1 MEAFL
6 IKPSEMITLSPVCGK
21 DEVCDLQILG
31 KSIKDRICDFADKYG
46 VHLKVNIGECIE
58 CLADDESTIL
68 IENNL
73 ICNADLREML
83 EFHRN
88 NDCDITALFTQT
100 VCGGGFGAE
109 VGRGGRVTSLEE
121 SGIFDNSC
129 ELKSVGV
136 YIVKNRGL
144 KELYKKYGLCIKSI
158 IVDTINGGGG
168 VFAFKSQEKSAKI
181 YSIDSLKN
189 VFSGVMNGELNI
201 ETSAEMIKK
210 GVWVEENVLL
220 SSGVRIETPVYISKG
235 CRIERDA
242 KIGGE
247 VYLGKNTVVKS
258 GALVSHSI
266 VGDNCCIAENTRV
279 YGAVLCDNVKVS
291 ADCKIEEKAVIAS
304 NCRIE
309 ENCVI
314 RCGVK
319 IWQNKRVSRGTRLSD
334 NLIWGSVGCE
344 HIFRDGRLFGEL
356 NIDITPEF
364 VAKLGT
370 ALGTML
376 NGEKIGLGFD
386 SDPVCRM
393 LAYGAVSGIMASG
406 ARIFMFGEASL
417 PLMREGTRYYGLKTS
432 IYINQSDSNGI
443 YYPEICFVEADGG
456 NMTKERSREL
466 ENIFFNNI
474 FCRAETSAIHE
485 QTFVRGF
492 RLFYI
497 QNILNKI
504 VSDSFKFNMEIRTK
518 SETLSDLLEV
528 LLPEIERITEKDNV
542 KQFSADI
549 DRSGRLC
556 ALYTD
561 DGNTVDKSK
570 LLAIQMM
577 VLTEHLGIKTAA
589 LPVYASKK
597 LETSLTDSGVSIVK
611 CKSSDEEFLRF
622 LCKEG
627 MYEEAAL
634 CFDGIYFC
642 TALLDFLNHTKTEFK
657 CLCGTL
663 PSYEYRETEVE
674 CPDSKKTEIIRSL
687 CIKYSEEVR
696 DMTEGVKIY
705 QDRGWVL
712 VLPEDNR
719 HFVKIITEGYDTEAA
734 EELSIN
740 FTNQV
745 KRLAKLN

>member
-1 MEAFL
+1 MEVFL
-6 IKPSEMITLSPVCGK
+6 INPSEMITLSPVCGK
-21 DEVCDLQILG
+21 DEVCDLQIFG
-31 KSIKDRICDFADKYG
+31 KSIKDRICDFTDKYDI
-46 VHLKVNIGECIE
+46 HLKVNIEEYIE
-58 CLADDESTIL
+58 CLTDEESTML

-83 EFHRN
+83 EFHIKK
-88 NDCDITALFTQT
+88 DCDITALFTQT
-100 VCGGGFGAE
+100 IYGGGFSAE
-109 VGRGGRVTSLEE
+109 VGAGSRIISLEKSSLFEDNCE
-121 SGIFDNSC
+121 SKAIG
-129 ELKSVGV
+129 L
-136 YIVKNRGL
+136 YIVKNRVL
-144 KELYKKYGLCIKSI
+144 KELYKKHGLCIKSI
-158 IVDTINGGGG
+158 IKDAINGGGRI
-168 VFAFKSQEKSAKI
+168 FAFESEIKSVKI
-181 YSIDSLKN
+181 YSIDSLKG
-189 VFSGVMNGELNI
+189 VFSGVMKGELKI
-201 ETSAEMIKK
+201 ETSAEMIKE
-210 GVWVEENVLL
+210 GVWVENNVLL

-235 CRIERDA
+235 CRIERGA
-242 KIGGE
+242 KLGGE
-247 VYLGKNTVVKS
+247 VYLGENTIVKS

-266 VGDNCCIAENTRV
+266 TGDNCCISENTIV
-279 YGAVLCDNVKVS
+279 YGAVVCDNVKIS
-291 ADCKIEEKAVIAS
+291 ADCKVEEKAVIAS

-319 IWQNKRVSRGTRLSD
+319 IWQNKRVLRDTRLND

-364 VAKLGT
+364 SAKLGT
-370 ALGTML
+370 ALATML

-393 LAYGAVSGIMASG
+393 LAYGVISGMMSSG
-406 ARIFMFGEASL
+406 ARVFLFGEASL
-417 PLMREGTRYYGLKTS
+417 PLMRGGTRYYGLKMS

-456 NMTKERSREL
+456 NMTKERSREF

-504 VSDSFKFNMEIRTK
+504 VSDRFKFNMEIRTK
-518 SETLSDLLEV
+518 SETISDLLEV
-528 LLPEIERITEKDNV
+528 LLPEIERITEKDNI

-556 ALYTD
+556 ALY
-561 DGNTVDKSK
+561 NTEGEAVEKNM
-570 LLAIQMM
+570 LLAIQMT
-577 VLTEHLGIKTAA
+577 VLTEHFGVKNVA
-589 LPVYASKK
+589 LPIYASKK
-597 LETSLTDSGVSIVK
+597 LETILVDKGVSIVK

-627 MYEEAAL
+627 MYEEVSL

-642 TALLDFLNHTKTEFK
+642 TALLDFLNHRKTEFK
-657 CLCGTL
+657 YLCNEL
-663 PSYEYRETEVE
+663 PSYKYRETEIE
-674 CPDSKKTEIIRSL
+674 CPDSKKTEILRKLS
-687 CIKYSEEVR
+687 IKYSEEIQ
-696 DMTEGVKIY
+696 DLTEGIKIY

-719 HFVKIITEGYDTEAA
+719 HFVKIITEGYDAEAA